1 MAKKSDTKQIQRLDK
16 VVAHLTG
23 MSRTDVNHLIR
34 DGAVLVNGE
43 AILDGATKVSLEAE
57 IHILGEDEE
66 STEALGAAS
75 DAFKKRVFMLNKP
88 VDYVCA
94 DRDKHRLVVSA
105 LFREEQNI
113 ESLHCAGRLDVD
125 TTGLLIVTDDG
136 DLNHQITSPKK
147 EVGKLYLARLDKEVP
162 ESAVKSFLRGIKH
175 PEEAKRYKEA
185 KLFIIKKE
193 DHPEALNAVRGEQH
207 WAAVTLTEG
216 RYHQVK
222 RMFEVVGCEVLD
234 LARLAIGSLQLDSSL
249 TLSNYVKLEDEDIA
263 KLFESKDYSYED
275 VVKLFNEY
283 VDGIKASK
291 MIFAP
296 PTLHYL
302 ILGKVGSAGRMAP
315 AAAATAAATA
325 AAAAATSA
333 TAAYIS
339 ESAATETAD
348 EASQSSYDVSS
359 ADASAEKTH
368 VDGSAASVLDSMES
382 DFDDDFDEIDD
393 EFWMSLIGH
402 H

>member
-1 MAKKSDTKQIQRLDK
+1 MAKKSQPNKIQRLDK

-23 MSRTDVNHLIR
+23 MSRSDVNHLIR
-34 DGAVLVNGE
+34 DGSVLVDGE

-57 IHILGEDEE
+57 IHIMGEDEFE
-66 STEALGAAS
+66 TEALGVAS

-94 DRDKHRLVVSA
+94 DRDKHRLVVSS
-105 LFREEQNI
+105 LFRAEQNI
-113 ESLHCAGRLDVD
+113 ESLHSAGRLDVD

-147 EVGKLYLARLDKEVP
+147 EVGKLYLARLDKAVP
-162 ESAVKSFLRGIKH
+162 ESAVKTFLRGIKH

-185 KLFIIKKE
+185 DLFIIKKE
-193 DHPEALNAVRGEQH
+193 DFPEALNGIRGEQY
-207 WAAVTLTEG
+207 WAAVCLTEG

-234 LARLAIGSLQLDSSL
+234 LARLAIGNLMLPADL
-249 TLSNYVKLEDEDIA
+249 KLSQYRMLEADDIE
-263 KLFESKDYSYED
+263 KLFQPKKYNYDE
-275 VVKLFNEY
+275 VIALFNDY
-283 VDGIKASK
+283 IAGMQKSK

-296 PTLHYL
+296 PTFHYL
-302 ILGKVGSAGRMAP
+302 MTGKVAPSAA
-315 AAAATAAATA
+315 AEVNSSAAVATATAVAAATAVGASAGEASAAGGATA
-325 AAAAATSA
+325 AVADAAAG
-333 TAAYIS
+333 
-339 ESAATETAD
+339 ESA
-348 EASQSSYDVSS
+348 SQKY
-359 ADASAEKTH
+359 
-368 VDGSAASVLDSMES
+368 VDGAAVSVLDTHS